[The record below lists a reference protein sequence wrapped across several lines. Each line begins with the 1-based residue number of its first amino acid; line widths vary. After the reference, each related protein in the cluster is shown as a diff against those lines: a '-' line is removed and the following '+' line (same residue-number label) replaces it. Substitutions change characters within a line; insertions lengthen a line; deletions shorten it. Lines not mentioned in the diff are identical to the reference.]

1 MTERER
7 GTEKK
12 DKNVRQSNNNDNS
25 HTYTQHIAYLAPSRL
40 QIVVVRKSVRILGGT
55 SRKCIVFNCSKS
67 IHRRKFCV
75 AFRTITFVI
84 YSYNRRS
91 GKKTGT
97 RCPKNPAKRTWIKK
111 EIDKSNDKHRL
122 QAWLTKSDWR
132 NNPFNTFRG
141 IKYND
146 IIKCRIWRIRKK
158 FALFLCNEIEP

>member
-97 RCPKNPAKRTWIKK
+97 RCSKKSPQKEHELKKKLINRMISIDCKRGLRRAIE
-111 EIDKSNDKHRL
+111 EIIL
-122 QAWLTKSDWR
+122 LI
-132 NNPFNTFRG
+132 PF
-141 IKYND
+141 
-146 IIKCRIWRIRKK
+146 
-158 FALFLCNEIEP
+158 AE